1 MEGGGET
8 TYLVLEVDRG
18 IEVRDLGVG
27 RLDHH
32 LALAG
37 VDELAHL
44 EDSGRRAHVALLETE
59 TAAAC
64 DFEVSLVFRAFVF
77 GYAPNGE
84 VPVAHL
90 LHLLR
95 VRRTHHRHR
104 GPGALL

>member
-1 MEGGGET
+1 MGPRTSSTLPTAVWGGCEQGIGREDAWLGGGEE

-27 RLDHH
+27 RLNHH

-44 EDSGRRAHVALLETE
+44 EDGGRRAHVALLETE

-64 DFEVSLVFRAFVF
+64 VFSSR
-77 GYAPNGE
+77 
-84 VPVAHL
+84 
-90 LHLLR
+90 
-95 VRRTHHRHR
+95 
-104 GPGALL
+104 